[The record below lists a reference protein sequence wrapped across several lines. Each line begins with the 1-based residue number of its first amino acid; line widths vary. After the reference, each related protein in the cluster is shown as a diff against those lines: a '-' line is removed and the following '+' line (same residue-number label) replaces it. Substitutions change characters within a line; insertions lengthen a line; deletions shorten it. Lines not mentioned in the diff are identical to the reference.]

1 MRQHASAFTL
11 IELLVVISIIAIL
24 AAMLLPAVSLVR
36 EAAKSLTCVNSLRQL
51 GIAGMAYTED
61 NQGVIV
67 SLKHDSQTMWYTLL
81 AGYVDAAKTDSGTG
95 TLADT
100 NTSSRTLKGCSN
112 YQYDPANFW
121 KIGYGMNCT
130 PLANISMA
138 HNQWDGTWGQ
148 AINIPLSRIKKAS
161 SRMFL
166 ADGEDWFVGGSIDP
180 ASCSNLPGLGS
191 PVLPKRHRKN
201 INMVFF
207 DGHSAAVPIDNIA
220 ATTNID

>member
-1 MRQHASAFTL
+1 MRHHPAGFTL

-36 EAAKSLTCVNSLRQL
+36 EAAKGLTCVNSLRQL
-51 GIAGMAYTED
+51 GIAGMAYSED

-67 SLKHDSQTMWYTLL
+67 SLKHDSQTMWFTLL
-81 AGYVDAAKTDSGTG
+81 AGYVDAVQGGATG

-100 NTSSRTLKGCSN
+100 NTANKALKGCSN
-112 YQYDPANFW
+112 YQYDPATFW
-121 KIGYGMNCT
+121 KIGYGMNKA
-130 PLANISMA
+130 PLANASLA
-138 HNQWDGTWGQ
+138 HNQWDGTWG
-148 AINIPLSRIKKAS
+148 AAVNIPLARVKQAS

-166 ADGEDWFVGGSIDP
+166 ADGEDWFVGGSVDP

-191 PVLPKRHRKN
+191 PALPKRHRKS

-220 ATTNID
+220 TTTNID